1 MGFSRQEYWSRLT
14 IPSPEDLPAPG
25 MEPEAPALA
34 EGFFTTEPPGKP
46 QLAHRAGLWCGGGSS
61 GESSCFFRAESSF
74 PDWWCGLAWQLLC
87 MQGCARCV
95 GTSCHII
102 LFSGSALS
110 AICCHYSAGSG
121 FPGLLGRS
129 APLCTLG
136 SSLQGSFTVEGC
148 AVGGSPGNTSPG
160 DGSHI
165 DCHGRGALEPQHVP
179 FFWSWSKAGLPLSA
193 SSISPLPS
201 AFCHAEVC
209 WNLLAFDAPSHFLYS
224 YGTVL
229 SPCFVIPLASF

>member
-1 MGFSRQEYWSRLT
+1 
-14 IPSPEDLPAPG
+14 
-25 MEPEAPALA
+25 MEPAAPALA

-46 QLAHRAGLWCGGGSS
+46 QLARRAGLWCGSGSS
-61 GESSCFFRAESSF
+61 GESSCFFRAEFISRLVV
-74 PDWWCGLAWQLLC
+74 WTCLAAALHVGLCLLRGGILSHHPILRLC
-87 MQGCARCV
+87 SQ
-95 GTSCHII
+95 CHLLS
-102 LFSGSALS
+102 LFCRLRVSWA
-110 AICCHYSAGSG
+110 
-121 FPGLLGRS
+121 LLGRS

-136 SSLQGSFTVEGC
+136 SSLQGSFTVEGR

-160 DGSHI
+160 DGSHT